1 MVGEAGGRGGKA
13 SESTHLSFFCL
24 HRIAVLF
31 FGDTFTFSN
40 GTSLC
45 FSFYSQYW
53 LDKGPREIRNC
64 CLCKISHYNKLVTCD
79 TKVGLLSRILK
90 SVIKVGYSSRFKSF
104 YPIFYR

>member
-13 SESTHLSFFCL
+13 SESTHLSFFCF

-45 FSFYSQYW
+45 FSFTVSIG
-53 LDKGPREIRNC
+53 LTKDRERSKTVAC
-64 CLCKISHYNKLVTCD
+64 ARYLTLQ
-79 TKVGLLSRILK
+79 
-90 SVIKVGYSSRFKSF
+90 
-104 YPIFYR
+104 

>member
-64 CLCKISHYNKLVTCD
+64 CLCENLH
-79 TKVGLLSRILK
+79 LSTIN
-90 SVIKVGYSSRFKSF
+90 
-104 YPIFYR
+104 